1 MIQNERVNLVAP
13 CGIDCGICE
22 LYLCKDHKDLYNH
35 LLSKG
40 FPATKIPCKGCRNI
54 EGYCPVIPE
63 KCETYSCAEKEKAT
77 FCVDCTSFP
86 CSKLMPS
93 VDKAEILPHNMKM
106 FNLCRIHAIGAEKFT
121 KESVKIKATYYKGT
135 MEIGKGPKL

>member
-63 KCETYSCAEKEKAT
+63 N
-77 FCVDCTSFP
+77 V
-86 CSKLMPS
+86 KLIR
-93 VDKAEILPHNMKM
+93 V
-106 FNLCRIHAIGAEKFT
+106 
-121 KESVKIKATYYKGT
+121 
-135 MEIGKGPKL
+135 PKKRKRRFV